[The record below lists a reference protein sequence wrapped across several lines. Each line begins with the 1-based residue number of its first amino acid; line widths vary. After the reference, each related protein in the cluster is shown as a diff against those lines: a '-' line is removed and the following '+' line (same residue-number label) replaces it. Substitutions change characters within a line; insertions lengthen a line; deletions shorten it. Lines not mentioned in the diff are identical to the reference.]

1 MTFYREGKKCN
12 YYEVIETLSTLVNKE
27 ILNNLNEEEVDRFFI
42 RIMNF
47 TKEIISEYLQKLD
60 YRVVNLK
67 QSFLTLEQLKMVT
80 QYEIWEQAI
89 KFEEEIKAEKPR
101 QKNLIEFMSKSLLE
115 AMKELDMNL
124 KKWPTQ

>member
-47 TKEIISEYLQKLD
+47 TREIISEYLQKLD
-60 YRVVNLK
+60 YKVVNLK

-89 KFEEEIKAEKPR
+89 KFEEEIKGEKPR
-101 QKNLIEFMSKSLLE
+101 EKNLIEFMSKSLLE